1 VNGENMNNQVKIKAS
16 NKSIIFNYIRHNPK
30 TFKAELAEIT
40 GLTFVAVKNI
50 VSELLELNLIVE
62 DGTKKSETGRK
73 SMAYKVNH
81 EYAYTMGVH
90 ISALVIKTA
99 VLDMCGH
106 IVYKQSI
113 PMTSEADSQ
122 LALIDSLYRQI
133 EDTIVKSKVDKDKI
147 CGIGIGVPGP
157 LNFETGMIYQP
168 PNIPSLAFLP
178 LKSIIEKQFS
188 YPTYVDKDANVI
200 ALGEY
205 WAGSA
210 KGYSSTVYIDADL
223 GIGSGIVYDGK
234 IFHGENDGAGEIG
247 HMTIDINGPHCNCG
261 SFGCLETIAS
271 GLALV
276 RNVNDALSRNTK
288 SNMQD
293 AYIKKGHIDINALIE
308 AANNDDPLAVV
319 TLSKSAS
326 NLGIAIGSLIN
337 LMDPQ
342 VIVVGGLLSY
352 SYKPYVSI
360 AKEMADRKKLQSYTN
375 NQVVASG
382 LAEDAGL
389 IGASQMVLDDFFE
402 PHLNLKSN

>member
-1 VNGENMNNQVKIKAS
+1 
-16 NKSIIFNYIRHNPK
+16 
-30 TFKAELAEIT
+30 
-40 GLTFVAVKNI
+40 
-50 VSELLELNLIVE
+50 
-62 DGTKKSETGRK
+62 
-73 SMAYKVNH
+73 
-81 EYAYTMGVH
+81 
-90 ISALVIKTA
+90 
-99 VLDMCGH
+99 
-106 IVYKQSI
+106 
-113 PMTSEADSQ
+113 
-122 LALIDSLYRQI
+122 
-133 EDTIVKSKVDKDKI
+133 
-147 CGIGIGVPGP
+147 
-157 LNFETGMIYQP
+157 
-168 PNIPSLAFLP
+168 
-178 LKSIIEKQFS
+178 
-188 YPTYVDKDANVI
+188 
-200 ALGEY
+200 
-205 WAGSA
+205 
-210 KGYSSTVYIDADL
+210 
-223 GIGSGIVYDGK
+223 
-234 IFHGENDGAGEIG
+234 
-247 HMTIDINGPHCNCG
+247 MTIDINGPHCNCG

-293 AYIKKGHIDINALIE
+293 VYIKKGHVDINALIE